1 MWSLFLFRQTIIRE
15 IYTQYYERRED
26 SFASLLFLF
35 LCQTNSR
42 AVRTSELV
50 RQIYIRKERKYMG
63 MIKAKKVSEEKRCKN
78 CKGTGMVQIRTGV
91 RGIGKIQK
99 EDEK

>member
-1 MWSLFLFRQTIIRE
+1 MNWSDKFIF
-15 IYTQYYERRED
+15 ERRE
-26 SFASLLFLF
+26 SIW
-35 LCQTNSR
+35 
-42 AVRTSELV
+42 VRSKL
-50 RQIYIRKERKYMG
+50 
-63 MIKAKKVSEEKRCKN
+63 KKVSEEKRCKN